1 MSAASAVMNKP
12 PAPPAAVNARR
23 FKIWELLLLILS
35 LALFGGSALLYATGY
50 PIRNII
56 FGLQDDNGDRP
67 VGKAGSLQGSVR
79 RQLRKGTEFK
89 DLPNQEILYNRDTV
103 VTGPDS
109 GAKLDIEDGSM
120 IELGPNTMV
129 RLMFAE
135 SGSLGGISRAPVLEV
150 VQGEVTGTAAAAPIL
165 IKSRT
170 GTREIAKN
178 SQEKVVEAKPAPV
191 LKAARFELPPM
202 PTVASLP
209 PPVLQAAP
217 VTTPPVAPVAAP
229 AAQPIKMVKTLAPQ
243 NEVPANATSAAMP
256 LELAWTGGESK
267 VPVRVVISQT
277 GKSTD
282 LIDARIETPEDP
294 AQGERRWQGSLT
306 TAGSFTWKLL
316 KEDGSPWLDEKQ
328 KPLQGAF
335 KIAPEWKKISPQK
348 PLVGGRESDSN
359 DFEGGDLRRSP
370 AITFRWKS
378 QLPMG
383 LIPPSTGARVQVW
396 SAENSEKPLLEQTVS
411 AGKIDFSAERLYL
424 GKLKWSVS
432 IPLPGGFVATSG
444 LQEFQV
450 KFNPPVMVVPEND
463 AKVLRA
469 EINRASDGSVILTW
483 KKTLFTD
490 YYEVEVAEEGTFG
503 KVFWRTKVVEN
514 YALFKTQKNQR
525 FFWRVRSGNTTG
537 ASVYSTPRVFTLQ

>member
-1 MSAASAVMNKP
+1 
-12 PAPPAAVNARR
+12 
-23 FKIWELLLLILS
+23 
-35 LALFGGSALLYATGY
+35 
-50 PIRNII
+50 
-56 FGLQDDNGDRP
+56 
-67 VGKAGSLQGSVR
+67 
-79 RQLRKGTEFK
+79 
-89 DLPNQEILYNRDTV
+89 
-103 VTGPDS
+103 
-109 GAKLDIEDGSM
+109 
-120 IELGPNTMV
+120 
-129 RLMFAE
+129 
-135 SGSLGGISRAPVLEV
+135 
-150 VQGEVTGTAAAAPIL
+150 
-165 IKSRT
+165 
-170 GTREIAKN
+170 
-178 SQEKVVEAKPAPV
+178 
-191 LKAARFELPPM
+191 
-202 PTVASLP
+202 
-209 PPVLQAAP
+209 
-217 VTTPPVAPVAAP
+217 
-229 AAQPIKMVKTLAPQ
+229 
-243 NEVPANATSAAMP
+243 
-256 LELAWTGGESK
+256 
-267 VPVRVVISQT
+267 VISQT